1 MNSYYQLYIIT
12 TLDTFLSGKCFD
24 GLRSVRVVREQTI
37 KVLYAK
43 KWWAYQDLN
52 LGPHPYQGCTLT
64 S

>member
-1 MNSYYQLYIIT
+1 MFFEEVVLKKEAKLACASELI
-12 TLDTFLSGKCFD
+12 F
-24 GLRSVRVVREQTI
+24 SVQISE
-37 KVLYAK
+37 